1 MCADRSIGNSEGDA
15 FLVDGRPGSWGE
27 VVILILGVEARYL
40 GGLARIARRTW
51 MGSVSFVQL
60 LDGMGRLGVVDDWPC
75 GIRWVFGITE
85 DGSAGMLK

>member
-15 FLVDGRPGSWGE
+15 FLVDGR
-27 VVILILGVEARYL
+27 
-40 GGLARIARRTW
+40 RTW
-51 MGSVSFVQL
+51 MGSVSFVEL